1 MKNILTLFRA
11 EAYSSLNPRR
21 MVESRSKN
29 KGGAVNLL
37 FGVFLVLLIIGSACF
52 YAFTI
57 GKALSDAGTPESLL
71 FIFFA
76 ADALLTLI
84 TAASTGSA
92 RMFRATNM
100 DALMSMPLT
109 GFQIYTGKLMAF
121 LAENYVY
128 SAIILIPAF
137 AAYAYYAAPSLMFI
151 LAAAALFLTVPM
163 IPVGLGLLISALFSL
178 FSFGGRSRTVRNFIG
193 IALFVGFYL
202 LLMSKSGDI
211 MAYLIA
217 SGGGVIDAAGRYFPP
232 LKWAM
237 EGALLKWGPL
247 LLFAAFAVAL
257 ILLVAWL
264 ASLRFGR
271 RVGALNA
278 SPKAKAGAVKTE
290 AARSAFSALF
300 RKEAAGYFSSF
311 AYFMNTAFGPIM
323 LVVGAVY
330 MAATRSGAA
339 TNDAMREAL
348 APIMMLVAVLATST
362 CSTAASSI
370 SIEGSRLGQ
379 LKAMPVRP
387 RDVFAAKIALNI
399 LVCSVPALLAGVC
412 LIAAGVV
419 KPADGL
425 IIIAGVL
432 CFAVFT
438 SVAGLLVNLRHP
450 KLEWTNE
457 NAVVKQS
464 ASVGLTLGIGFVFSA
479 ICGAVFYL
487 LTFKAEVGATVTL
500 AALAGLAFVA
510 ALCASLLLKAK
521 GEKLY
526 NSL

>member
-11 EAYSSLNPRR
+11 EAYLSLNPRR

-29 KGGAVNLL
+29 KGGAVNLII
-37 FGVFLVLLIIGSACF
+37 GVFVVLLIVGSASF

-57 GKALSDAGTPESLL
+57 GKALSDAGTPETLL
-71 FIFFA
+71 LVFFA
-76 ADALLTLI
+76 SDALLTLI

-100 DALMSMPLT
+100 DVLMSMPLT
-109 GFQIYTGKLMAF
+109 GFQIYAGKLMAF

-137 AAYAYYAAPSLMFI
+137 AAYAYYAAPSLVFI

-178 FSFGGRSRTVRNFIG
+178 FSFGGRSKTVRNFIG

-217 SGGGVIDAAGRYFPP
+217 SGGVIDAAGRYFPP

-278 SPKAKAGAVKTE
+278 APKAKAGAVKTD
-290 AARSAFSALF
+290 AARSVFSALF

-339 TNDAMREAL
+339 ANDAMREAL
-348 APIMMLVAVLATST
+348 APIMMLVGVLATST

-370 SIEGSRLGQ
+370 SIEGRRLGQ

-399 LVCSVPALLAGVC
+399 LVCGVPALLAGVC

-419 KPADGL
+419 KPTDGL

-438 SVAGLLVNLRHP
+438 AVAGLLINLRHP

-464 ASVGLTLGIGFVFSA
+464 ASVGLTLGLGFVFSA

-510 ALCASLLLKAK
+510 AVCASLLLKAK

>member
-1 MKNILTLFRA
+1 MRNILTLFRA

-29 KGGAVNLL
+29 KGGAVNLIL
-37 FGVFLVLLIIGSACF
+37 GVFVVLLIVGSASF

-57 GKALSDAGTPESLL
+57 GKTLSDAGTPETLL

-76 ADALLTLI
+76 SDALLTLI

-100 DALMSMPLT
+100 DVLMSMPLT
-109 GFQIYTGKLMAF
+109 GFQIYAGKLMAF

-137 AAYAYYAAPSLMFI
+137 AAYAYYAAPSLVFI

-178 FSFGGRSRTVRNFIG
+178 FSFGGRSKTVRNFIG

-217 SGGGVIDAAGRYFPP
+217 SGGVIDAAGRYFPP

-278 SPKAKAGAVKTE
+278 APKAKAGAVKTA

-323 LVVGAVY
+323 LVVGAIY

-387 RDVFAAKIALNI
+387 RDVFAAKIALNV
-399 LVCSVPALLAGVC
+399 LVCGVPALLAGVC

-419 KPADGL
+419 KPSDGL

-438 SVAGLLVNLRHP
+438 AVAGLLINLRHP

-464 ASVGLTLGIGFVFSA
+464 VSVGLTLGLGFVFSA
-479 ICGAVFYL
+479 VSGAVFYL
-487 LTFKAEVGATVTL
+487 LTFKAEVGGTVTL